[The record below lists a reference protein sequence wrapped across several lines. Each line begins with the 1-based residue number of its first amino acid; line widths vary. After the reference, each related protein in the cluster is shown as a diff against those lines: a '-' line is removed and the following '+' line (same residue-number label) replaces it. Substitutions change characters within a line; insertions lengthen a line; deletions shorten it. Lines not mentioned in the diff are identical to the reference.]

1 MGKRLTE
8 KPITDE
14 RVVRCCN
21 ECLATFQELGIKL
34 PPKVKFTQKNTLA
47 WFGLATYASSKVT
60 LSESILNDPETELK
74 KTILHELGHLAA
86 NLIEPGCGHRGAWK
100 SIVRRVSLH
109 TCIEITRTTSKS
121 SGVHAEWFA
130 AKQNR
135 LKNKPTYKF
144 VCPCCGSHLVYHR
157 KTRFV
162 REYGLKSPSGE
173 PRWWCTR
180 CKRTSGVKIAFV
192 KEE

>member
-21 ECLATFQELGIKL
+21 ECLAVFQELGIKL

-86 NLIEPGCGHRGAWK
+86 NLIEPGCGHRGEWK
-100 SIVRRVSLH
+100 RIVRKVSLH
-109 TCIEITRTTSKS
+109 THIEITRTTNKS
-121 SGVHAEWFA
+121 SGAHAEWFA
-130 AKQNR
+130 AKHKKFTN
-135 LKNKPTYKF
+135 TYTF
-144 VCPCCGSHLVYHR
+144 VCPCCGSRVVRH
-157 KTRFV
+157 KQTRFV
-162 REYGLKSPSGE
+162 KEYNKLSSSGE
-173 PRWWCTR
+173 PMWWCAHCVKTTG
-180 CKRTSGVKIAFV
+180 KRIAFV